1 MSRTARKFLAVH
13 MKLSKL
19 VYTTTSMEQQQQQ
32 HLQKS
37 KKQQLCAPVQNSWH
51 SWLSSCTALNV
62 QRGYLIKQLTVVE
75 REDHGSVI
83 FLEATHNQFY
93 I

>member
-1 MSRTARKFLAVH
+1 MSRRARKFLAVH
-13 MKLSKL
+13 MKLPKL
-19 VYTTTSMEQQQQQ
+19 IYTTTSIEQQQ

-37 KKQQLCAPVQNSWH
+37 KKKQLCTPVQNSWH

-62 QRGYLIKQLTVVE
+62 QRGHVIKQLTVAE

-83 FLEATHNQFY
+83 FLEATNNQFY

>member
-1 MSRTARKFLAVH
+1 MSRTARKFLAEH
-13 MKLSKL
+13 MKLPKL
-19 VYTTTSMEQQQQQ
+19 VYTTTSMEQQQ

-37 KKQQLCAPVQNSWH
+37 KKQQLCDSWH
-51 SWLSSCTALNV
+51 SWLSFCTALNV
-62 QRGYLIKQLTVVE
+62 QRGHHIKQLTVVE

-83 FLEATHNQFY
+83 FLVATHSQFY

>member
-1 MSRTARKFLAVH
+1 MSRTARKFLAVR
-13 MKLSKL
+13 MKLPKL
-19 VYTTTSMEQQQQQ
+19 VYITTSMEQLQQ

-37 KKQQLCAPVQNSWH
+37 KKQQLCTPVQNSWH
-51 SWLSSCTALNV
+51 SWLSSCTTQNV
-62 QRGYLIKQLTVVE
+62 QRGHLIKQLTVVE

-83 FLEATHNQFY
+83 ILEATHNQFY